1 MNIRTTN
8 MLDRERDGRIKF
20 MIWCNI
26 TKMDVNYI
34 TFLQNVT
41 NSSLVGR
48 KLLNPPNVRKPSL
61 LPSFAQFRKKVQIE
75 ILDR

>member
-41 NSSLVGR
+41 NSSLVGTT
-48 KLLNPPNVRKPSL
+48 LLNPPNVRKQSL